1 MSSPNEPSTAN
12 SGPSMTGPDYMYD
25 AENFR
30 GMLMR
35 RFYAFLYDMVALI
48 FLAAIGLVISLV
60 LTVLTLGLAA
70 PIMGVLWVVL
80 FFAYFTLTLGG
91 PRSATPG
98 MVRQG
103 IEMRTWEGKHPS
115 HAQALFHTFLF
126 YIVFSVTSIVFV
138 LVPLFNARRRN
149 LHDFFSGSVF
159 INSGVEHAEN

>member
-1 MSSPNEPSTAN
+1 
-12 SGPSMTGPDYMYD
+12 MTGPDYMYD
-25 AENFR
+25 EKNFR
-30 GMLMR
+30 GILMR
-35 RFYAFLYDMVALI
+35 RFFAFLFDMVALL
-48 FLAAIGLVISLV
+48 FLAAIGLVISFV
-60 LTVLTLGLAA
+60 LTLLTLGLAA
-70 PIMGVLWVVL
+70 PIMGVVWVVI

-103 IEMRTWEGKHPS
+103 IEMRAWDGERPS
-115 HAQALFHTFLF
+115 HIQALFHTFLF

-159 INSGVEHAEN
+159 INTGADASVFR

>member
-1 MSSPNEPSTAN
+1 
-12 SGPSMTGPDYMYD
+12 MTGPDYMYD

-35 RFYAFLYDMVALI
+35 RFFAFLYDMVALI

-98 MVRQG
+98 MVQQG

-138 LVPLFNARRRN
+138 LVPLFNVRRRN

-159 INSGVEHAEN
+159 INSGADHAEN